1 MVRAGTPAIAACE
14 QKEWRSTWSFPVTG
28 RPALRSARSAH
39 MRTTLGVSSLSAPR
53 MDQRDAA
60 SPHRDAASADGE
72 PASHDGDP
80 VSPSLD
86 AASPGWDP
94 VSPSLD
100 AASPGWDPVSCDGD
114 PVSHDVDAA
123 SRLRDPVSPHLD
135 AASPQGSTALGRLP
149 VLRRGP

>member
-94 VSPSLD
+94 VS
-100 AASPGWDPVSCDGD
+100 CDGD

-123 SRLRDPVSPHLD
+123 SRLRDPVSPNLD
-135 AASPQGSTALGRLP
+135 AASPQGSDER
-149 VLRRGP
+149 